1 MISVLL
7 HFIQVFIR
15 GIRAESNAKHITDD
29 QPTFGLESPR
39 EVNMMELEIPLVM
52 ETDGNVEK
60 AEAYTKELDS
70 VSKLL
75 ITLSAIKWFVYA
87 LLDKS

>member
-1 MISVLL
+1 MILVLL

-75 ITLSAIKWFVYA
+75 ITLSAIK
-87 LLDKS
+87 